1 MPLAAHADTAR
12 HTAEPAKQFASY
24 YAHQSPEQDNTVMEQ
39 APSQTKQHEPKK
51 AGRPRSDDSTRA
63 ILESVR
69 RLLTHMPVSKL
80 SIEAIAKKAG
90 VGKTTIYRWW
100 PNKQAVLMDA
110 VFSQGTF
117 NNILPQSGEP
127 IDIIRAQVEKMVRQ
141 LSGKNGR
148 IVAEIIG
155 EVQGDADALRALI
168 DTFFQDR
175 YNTLGAALTAGVQS
189 GAFRRD
195 LDLETAIDA
204 IMGPIIFRILSGQDF
219 DQNFDRNLMMMVEGA
234 LRA

>member
-1 MPLAAHADTAR
+1 MQLHAQ
-12 HTAEPAKQFASY
+12 AEPAMEFASHY
-24 YAHQSPEQDNTVMEQ
+24 PHMISEQDD
-39 APSQTKQHEPKK
+39 QTKKAKADAAKK
-51 AGRPRSDDSTRA
+51 AGRPRSEESTRA

-141 LSGKNGR
+141 LTGKNGR

-155 EVQGDADALRALI
+155 EVQGDPDALRALI
-168 DTFFQDR
+168 DTFFQER
-175 YNTLGAALTAGVQS
+175 YNTLGAALSSGIQS
-189 GAFRRD
+189 GAFRENI
-195 LDLETAIDA
+195 DLETAIDA
-204 IMGPIIFRILSGQDF
+204 IMGPIIFRILSGQDLDPAF
-219 DQNFDRNLMMMVEGA
+219 EKNLMIMVEGA